1 MEGTVQYEDE
11 EKQKISFQVKV
22 TGENISVVEMM
33 ISWNTHDAS
42 ERFTQIL
49 INEEVVWDTAKKSGD
64 LLDIVDAILNTSEEN
79 NTIQLTF
86 NKDMSTGGKFPITVN
101 FYPPVS
107 GLYPIVL
114 PESP

>member
-1 MEGTVQYEDE
+1 VEGTVKYEDV
-11 EKQKISFQVKV
+11 EKKQIEFKVEV
-22 TGENISVVEMM
+22 TGENILVDEMM

-42 ERFTQIL
+42 ERITQIL
-49 INEEVVWDTAKKSGD
+49 INEAVVWDTAKKSGD
-64 LLDIVDAILNTSEEN
+64 LLDITDATLLNGENSILL
-79 NTIQLTF
+79 IF
-86 NKDMSTGGKFPITVN
+86 NKDMSTGGKFPVTIN